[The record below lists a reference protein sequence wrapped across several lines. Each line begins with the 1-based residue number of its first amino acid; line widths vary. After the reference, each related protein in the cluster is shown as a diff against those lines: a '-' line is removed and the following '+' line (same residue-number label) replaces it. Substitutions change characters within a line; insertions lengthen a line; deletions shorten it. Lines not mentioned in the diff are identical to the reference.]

1 MSYEIKG
8 QRTLQ
13 RRWTGVGAAGGV
25 AGDTL
30 VLALIAVSDRL
41 LLSGRPSRCLGTV
54 SRCCL
59 SEVMSFWDLESSR
72 KEIQGRQVGAQSFA
86 ETFLQDIC
94 TPSSGAQG
102 RVPDTP
108 LDVGPGHRMGGWIL
122 NGDHVSPGL
131 CRQGSRQGG
140 SRPASPPGHPKFG
153 PLYIP
158 RVWLSKHKEGS

>member
-1 MSYEIKG
+1 MWKPFPVLNHVSNSIQLNFNLHLASTPTPPNGEVYKCFLDSLMSYEIKG
-8 QRTLQ
+8 QKTLQ

-41 LLSGRPSRCLGTV
+41 LLSGRPSCCLGTV

-59 SEVMSFWDLESSR
+59 SEVMSFWDLESSK

-102 RVPDTP
+102 RVLDIP
-108 LDVGPGHRMGGWIL
+108 LDVGPRQRTGGLVPEW
-122 NGDHVSPGL
+122 
-131 CRQGSRQGG
+131 
-140 SRPASPPGHPKFG
+140 
-153 PLYIP
+153 
-158 RVWLSKHKEGS
+158 